1 MYLEIEVFV
10 GLTSVSLRSQ
20 LEPRFGRGCAS
31 RGRARTRIGRD
42 CAAILGRV
50 PTELVRIRDCE
61 KSLRHGKRGTPT
73 GTTSPRAMCRCRD
86 CKNSLSWSGTHRTSC
101 VSRSGS
107 VLSTNP
113 LGCAVITGHGTSVE
127 RSSKIAG
134 AAGARLGAPA
144 PALGTAGMATSRKL
158 FLGIRC
164 DAIHSVWATRMVR
177 RSVMALRACGAR
189 SFKRVRYVARFNST
203 SCSYRAWARSE
214 VRVGI

>member
-1 MYLEIEVFV
+1 M
-10 GLTSVSLRSQ
+10 
-20 LEPRFGRGCAS
+20 
-31 RGRARTRIGRD
+31 
-42 CAAILGRV
+42 
-50 PTELVRIRDCE
+50 
-61 KSLRHGKRGTPT
+61 
-73 GTTSPRAMCRCRD
+73 
-86 CKNSLSWSGTHRTSC
+86 
-101 VSRSGS
+101 
-107 VLSTNP
+107 
-113 LGCAVITGHGTSVE
+113 
-127 RSSKIAG
+127 
-134 AAGARLGAPA
+134 GAPA